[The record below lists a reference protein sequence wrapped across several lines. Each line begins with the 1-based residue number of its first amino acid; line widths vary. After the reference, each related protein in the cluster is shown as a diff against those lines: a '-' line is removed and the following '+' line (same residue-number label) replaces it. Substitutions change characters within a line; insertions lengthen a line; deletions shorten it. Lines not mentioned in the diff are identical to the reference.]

1 VPEQAPT
8 KQRDA
13 SAVPQRLKPN
23 LMPGHTARLKA
34 VPFPIIS
41 KLGMNNPDLRWSIDT
56 G

>member
-1 VPEQAPT
+1 VPEQPQT

-13 SAVPQRLKPN
+13 SAAPQRLKPN

-41 KLGMNNPDLRWSIDT
+41 KLNTNNPD
-56 G
+56 